1 MKTNIV
7 VRTVLWVIASGLWL
21 VTGIAGLVFFLRLTL
36 AIPTM
41 FSADTSRPTDTVM
54 ENAFNVG
61 STASPYAIVATIC
74 AAAWTVYCKSQA
86 ARN

>member
-1 MKTNIV
+1 M
-7 VRTVLWVIASGLWL
+7 IAIGLWL

-41 FSADTSRPTDTVM
+41 FSADTSRPTDAVM

-61 STASPYAIVATIC
+61 STASPYAIMATIC
-74 AAAWTVYCKSQA
+74 AIVWTVYCKSQA